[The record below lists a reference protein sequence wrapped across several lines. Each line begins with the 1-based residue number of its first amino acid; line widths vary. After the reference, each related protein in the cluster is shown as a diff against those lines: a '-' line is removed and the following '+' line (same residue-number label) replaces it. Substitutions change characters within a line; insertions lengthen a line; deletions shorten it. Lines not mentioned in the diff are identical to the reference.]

1 MSKTIRTT
9 RSVYL
14 DEIELTKRNRKQ
26 SAQSRSHRHA
36 ILSLE
41 LRESLIELR
50 NATQSLNDS
59 LTTNLE
65 AK

>member
-26 SAQSRSHRHA
+26 SAQSRNYRRSLIA
-36 ILSLE
+36 LE
-41 LRESLIELR
+41 LSDSLDELR
-50 NATQSLNDS
+50 NATQSLTDS

>member
-26 SAQSRSHRHA
+26 SALSRNHRQSLIA
-36 ILSLE
+36 LE
-41 LRESLIELR
+41 LSESLIELR
-50 NATQSLNDS
+50 NATQSLTDS
-59 LTTNLE
+59 LTINLE
-65 AK
+65 AN

>member
-26 SAQSRSHRHA
+26 SALSRNYRQSLIA
-36 ILSLE
+36 LE
-41 LRESLIELR
+41 LSESLIELR
-50 NATQSLNDS
+50 NATQSLNNS
-59 LTTNLE
+59 LTTNSE
-65 AK
+65 AN